1 MTNALLLD
9 VRGLAAG
16 YGEVTVLRDVSLAVA
31 EGAVTALIGSNGAG
45 KTTLMRTLSGLLPSS
60 AGTIVLA
67 GEDITAATPR
77 ARVERGLA
85 LVPEGRLVFPELS
98 VEEHLVV
105 GATVPRAKGEARA
118 TKAAMYDLFPR
129 LAERR
134 QQAAG
139 TLSGGEQQMLAIAR
153 ALMARPRLLLLDE
166 PSLGLAPKA
175 AAALFDTV
183 RAIRQTGVTVFIVEQ
198 DVQSTLELADRAY
211 VMETG
216 AVVLEGAGRE
226 LLAAPTVRQAYLGL

>member
-1 MTNALLLD
+1 MTALLE
-9 VRGLAAG
+9 VRGLTAG
-16 YGEVTVLRDVSLAVA
+16 YGEITILRDVTLAVA
-31 EGAVTALIGSNGAG
+31 DKSVTALVGSNGAG
-45 KTTLMRTLSGLLPSS
+45 KTTLMRTLAGLLPV
-60 AGTIVLA
+60 AKGALA
-67 GEDITAATPR
+67 MDGADITAATAR

-85 LVPEGRLVFPELS
+85 LVPEGRLVFPDLS

-105 GATVPRAKGEARA
+105 GATVPRAKPHARE

-134 QQAAG
+134 QQAGG

-153 ALMARPRLLLLDE
+153 ALMARPRFLLLDE

-183 RAIRQTGVTVFIVEQ
+183 RAIRATGVTIFIVEQ

-216 AVVLEGAGRE
+216 KIVQEGTGRE
-226 LLAAPTVRQAYLGL
+226 LLASPTVRQAYLGL